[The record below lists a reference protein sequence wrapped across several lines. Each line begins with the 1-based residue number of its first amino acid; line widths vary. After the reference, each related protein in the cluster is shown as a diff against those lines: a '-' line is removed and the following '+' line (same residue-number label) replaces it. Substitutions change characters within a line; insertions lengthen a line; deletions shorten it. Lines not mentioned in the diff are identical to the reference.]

1 LKFIL
6 LVLLFLIRY
15 DIILNKGY
23 QQFDSVASTVSTKV
37 KGLGYLNESGQ
48 SNSTIDNLLI
58 FDTADYVIPPNE
70 NSAIFIMTNFIETIQ
85 TRGVCEAVN

>member
-1 LKFIL
+1 M
-6 LVLLFLIRY
+6 
-15 DIILNKGY
+15 NKGY

-58 FDTADYVIPPNE
+58 FDTADFVIPPNE